1 MAFNITRKKILI
13 VAGVIVVLVG
23 GAAVY
28 AFMTGF
34 FTPPKTSDTST
45 DTQTTTRYE
54 QEATFKKKQSQVAK
68 LVDAGDEESIK
79 KAEVI
84 AEAEK
89 AAAEKS
95 GNDAYIVDAAL
106 AQALLFIDTDRAQ
119 QALDEILLPLEQK
132 YGTNDT
138 YRFLIYAVISRAYTV
153 LGDTAK
159 ATEYYQKVP
168 EKGWD

>member
-1 MAFNITRKKILI
+1 MAINMTRKKILI
-13 VAGVIVVLVG
+13 VVGVIVILIG
-23 GAAVY
+23 GVAVY

-34 FTPPKTSDTST
+34 FTPSKTANTST
-45 DTQTTTRYE
+45 DTPSTTHYE
-54 QEATFKKKQSQVAK
+54 QEASFKKKQSQVTK
-68 LVDAGDEESIK
+68 LVEAGDEASIK
-79 KAEVI
+79 EAEAIAKAET
-84 AEAEK
+84 E
-89 AAAEKS
+89 AAEKS

-106 AQALLFIDTDRAQ
+106 AQALLFIDTGRAQ

-153 LGDTAK
+153 LGDTTK
-159 ATEYYQKVP
+159 ATEYYQKIP

>member
-1 MAFNITRKKILI
+1 MTRKKILI
-13 VAGVIVVLVG
+13 IAGVIVVLVG

-34 FTPPKTSDTST
+34 FTPAKTADTNT
-45 DTQTTTRYE
+45 DTPTTTRYE
-54 QEATFKKKQSQVAK
+54 QEASFKKKQSQVTK
-68 LVDAGDEESIK
+68 LVEAGDEESIK
-79 KAEVI
+79 QAEVI
-84 AEAEK
+84 AEAETT
-89 AAAEKS
+89 AAEKS

-132 YGTNDT
+132 YGTNET
-138 YRFLIYAVISRAYTV
+138 YRFLIYAAMSRAYTV
-153 LGDTAK
+153 LGDTTK
-159 ATEYYQKVP
+159 ATEYYQKIP